1 MNIIKEITK
10 KSSKNKKNE
19 KLELLNKR
27 YYCLEEVGR
36 GGLSIVYK
44 AIDIYSEY
52 FGEPSDIVIKIPT
65 KELLEKED
73 ISAFVYSE
81 YRFLRRL
88 SLDSIVKVLDFGID
102 KKTNLPFL
110 VLEYIE
116 GKLLSESTLLDIE
129 KNKKDSIFNLLC
141 ESLKYI
147 HDKGIVHSDISPTNI
162 IMTNNLKPVIFDFG
176 ISQDITKDNPLSL
189 EYKKIK
195 AINPKYCAPELFEEN
210 SRPNKSSDI
219 FSLAVLLYEIYSEKP
234 LFEKSSKELYDM
246 PIDKRD
252 LSRIPFLLRKWFKRN
267 LSLDFNNR
275 VLNKKSLFYL

>member
-1 MNIIKEITK
+1 MNIIKQITK

-44 AIDIYSEY
+44 AIDIYSDY
-52 FGEPSDIVIKIPT
+52 FGKNSNIVIKIPT
-65 KELLEKED
+65 KELLEKDD
-73 ISAFVYSE
+73 IAAFVYSE

-116 GKLLSESTLLDIE
+116 GELLSESNLIDIS
-129 KNKKDSIFNLLC
+129 KDKKDLIFKSLC

-162 IMTNNLKPVIFDFG
+162 IINNDLRPIIFDFG
-176 ISQDITKDNPLSL
+176 ISQDITKENSLSL

-210 SRPNKSSDI
+210 SKPTKSSDI

-234 LFEKSSKELYDM
+234 LFEESSKELYSL

-252 LSRIPFLLRKWFKRN
+252 LSKIPFFLRKWFKRN
-267 LSLDFNNR
+267 LSLDEKR
-275 VLNKKSLFYL
+275 RILEKKYLFYL

>member
-1 MNIIKEITK
+1 M
-10 KSSKNKKNE
+10 
-19 KLELLNKR
+19 
-27 YYCLEEVGR
+27 
-36 GGLSIVYK
+36 
-44 AIDIYSEY
+44 
-52 FGEPSDIVIKIPT
+52 
-65 KELLEKED
+65 
-73 ISAFVYSE
+73 
-81 YRFLRRL
+81 
-88 SLDSIVKVLDFGID
+88 
-102 KKTNLPFL
+102 
-110 VLEYIE
+110 
-116 GKLLSESTLLDIE
+116 
-129 KNKKDSIFNLLC
+129 C

>member
-52 FGEPSDIVIKIPT
+52 FGEASDIVIKIPT